1 MLNDFNCMC
10 PVYII
15 CGYIDLRQE
24 IDGLAESAQIQ
35 FLRSLFLFCGR
46 QRGRLRAL
54 HWEGDGFCCI
64 SQTVRSSIRRCSGPD
79 FRGICTRTDILDT
92 TIFQRVPWMI
102 AAFPKSLFN
111 ILKNVDWRGIFRQT
125 KPIFAGI
132 LCAFQEKLEKY
143 DDKRPVQ
150 WRFERC

>member
-35 FLRSLFLFCGR
+35 FQRSLFLFCGR

-54 HWEGDGFCCI
+54 YWEGDGFCCI

-92 TIFQRVPWMI
+92 TTFQRVPWMI

-111 ILKNVDWRGIFRQT
+111 ILKNVDWRGIFPSDEANFRRNTLCISRKIGKVRRQKT
-125 KPIFAGI
+125 CPV
-132 LCAFQEKLEKY
+132 AF
-143 DDKRPVQ
+143 
-150 WRFERC
+150 